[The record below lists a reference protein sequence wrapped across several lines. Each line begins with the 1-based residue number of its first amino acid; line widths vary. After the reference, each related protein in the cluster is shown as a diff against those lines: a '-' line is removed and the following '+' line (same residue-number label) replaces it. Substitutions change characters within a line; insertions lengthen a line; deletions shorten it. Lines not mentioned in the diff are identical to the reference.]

1 MASNYSRNRMLYIT
15 VVTCLLEDF
24 GRLYDGENFG
34 EIDNYREIS
43 FHVHAWQMFT
53 LSVLGKSR
61 ARARA
66 ASASVRPSVD
76 VYKCAA
82 ILR

>member
-1 MASNYSRNRMLYIT
+1 M
-15 VVTCLLEDF
+15 VKCLLEDF

-61 ARARA
+61 ARVRVR
-66 ASASVRPSVD
+66 VRPSVD